1 MNCNTAFS
9 FVAYYLELYSTVSMQ
24 GNVSTER
31 TEEFRSLDAEALQG
45 NMSQIE
51 MTRIFLTIISGLIV
65 GIAHLEGASGFLAY
79 LLLQMLTSL
88 AIWAVC
94 MQGDS
99 QKFTGM
105 SLVGFVFGS
114 MGNHV
119 LSFMLFWTLSHALV
133 YIY

>member
-1 MNCNTAFS
+1 M
-9 FVAYYLELYSTVSMQ
+9 
-24 GNVSTER
+24 ER
-31 TEEFRSLDAEALQG
+31 TEEFRSLDAEAMQG

-65 GIAHLEGASGFLAY
+65 GIVRLEGASGFLAY
-79 LLLQMLTSL
+79 FLLQILTSL

-94 MQGDS
+94 KQGDS